1 MATLSE
7 RIGVLLEDADQL
19 RAEVRKLRRELNN
32 REGIESIANLA
43 DVPGDLLDADE
54 DLRRA
59 AVFLSLAREDAT
71 LGGE

>member
-1 MATLSE
+1 MLTLSE
-7 RIGVLLEDADQL
+7 RIGILLGDADQL
-19 RAEVRKLRRELNN
+19 RADVRRLCRELNN
-32 REGIESIANLA
+32 REGIEAVEYLA